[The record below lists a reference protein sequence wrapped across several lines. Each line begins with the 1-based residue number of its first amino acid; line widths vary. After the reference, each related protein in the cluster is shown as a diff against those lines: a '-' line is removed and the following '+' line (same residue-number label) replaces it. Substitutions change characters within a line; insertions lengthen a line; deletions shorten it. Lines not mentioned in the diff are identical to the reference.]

1 MGIKK
6 MKNRFIRHVLILLLC
21 GFCHT
26 AAFAYGYDRN
36 DQSKAWGYQP
46 VYQSTATTSYVSAA
60 PTYQFRSTSSVYLT
74 SSGHPASYVPGQQ
87 NNGPRRIRLSDPFD
101 PTDEDE
107 PIGAVTPQPIGDT
120 PWLFLLIL
128 AAGYLAFRYRKKI
141 RTQASAD
148 GRFCYFFLLYSR
160 CAFFNC
166 LRYALLVCKRA
177 KAALATTRAAS
188 TSLCQWKPAMTRL

>member
-1 MGIKK
+1 MGIEK

-87 NNGPRRIRLSDPFD
+87 NNGPRRIRLSDPF
-101 PTDEDE
+101 EDE
-107 PIGAVTPQPIGDT
+107 PGEDDYPTGVVPDPAPIGDT
-120 PWLFLLIL
+120 PWLFLLL
-128 AAGYLAFRYRKKI
+128 LSAGYLAFRYRKKNPH
-141 RTQASAD
+141 SSKC
-148 GRFCYFFLLYSR
+148 G
-160 CAFFNC
+160 
-166 LRYALLVCKRA
+166 
-177 KAALATTRAAS
+177 
-188 TSLCQWKPAMTRL
+188 W